1 MRKHLIRAAVL
12 GTVIALA
19 VAASAFG
26 SKPKLVRVGNL
37 FLRDNGGITPTK
49 LPRHKQAP
57 ISAYINGRIGTVD
70 GTHPPAIESVVADFD
85 KTIQVNA
92 KGLPVCNKVQ
102 LTARSSVDVKKA
114 CPDAIVGEGK
124 AEVEVAFPEQA
135 LIEAKGPI
143 LIFNGGVHNGH
154 TLLFIHTYVNVPAPT
169 AVVATVELSPINRG
183 HYGLHAEAQIPKIAG
198 GYGSVTKY
206 KFRIGRDF
214 TYKGEEQSFLT
225 ASCPTGVYYAEGKVR
240 FSDDTLLK
248 VTHAF
253 PCTPRD

>member
-1 MRKHLIRAAVL
+1 MRKQVIRAAVI
-12 GTVIALA
+12 GTILALA
-19 VAASAFG
+19 VTASAVG

-49 LPRHKQAP
+49 LPRNKQAP
-57 ISAYINGRIGTVD
+57 VTAYINGLIGTAD

-85 KTIQVNA
+85 RTIQVHA
-92 KGLPVCNKVQ
+92 EGLPSCKLAQ
-102 LTARSSVDVKKA
+102 LVARGTADVRKA

-124 AEVEVAFPEQA
+124 AEVEVAFPEQS

-143 LIFNGGVHNGH
+143 LIFNGGVQNG
-154 TLLFIHTYVNVPAPT
+154 TTRLFIHTYVNVPAPT
-169 AVVATVELSPINRG
+169 AVVATVELSRINRG
-183 HYGLHAEAQIPKIAG
+183 HYGMHAEAQIPKIAG
-198 GYGSVTKY
+198 GAGSVTKY
-206 KFRIGRDF
+206 KFTINREF
-214 TYKGEEQSFLT
+214 TYKGKQQSFLT
-225 ASCPTGVYYAEGKVR
+225 ASCPTGVYYAEGQVR